1 MFPVIML
8 IVTTMVILAHIALT
22 KSKRTTNNI
31 LEIILLDYIVI
42 AIGIGQ
48 TIAGLEHIFN
58 GPEIAKGIGW
68 MPGSPFQAE
77 VGVANIAVG
86 LTALLGAKFRGVYWL
101 AVALMGGIFG
111 LGAAIIHIHDIITSG
126 NMAVYNA
133 GPMLYLGDVILPIL
147 LIILVSIYLR
157 LPQKERRK

>member
-1 MFPVIML
+1 ML
-8 IVTTMVILAHIALT
+8 IVTTLVILAHIALT

-68 MPGSPFQAE
+68 APGSLFQAE
-77 VGVANIAVG
+77 VGVANIAIG
-86 LTALLGAKFRGVYWL
+86 LTALLGFKFRGVYWL

-133 GPMLYLGDVILPIL
+133 GPMLYLSDIILPVL
-147 LIILVSIYLR
+147 LIILVSYYVSL
-157 LPQKERRK
+157 QGKKSSK